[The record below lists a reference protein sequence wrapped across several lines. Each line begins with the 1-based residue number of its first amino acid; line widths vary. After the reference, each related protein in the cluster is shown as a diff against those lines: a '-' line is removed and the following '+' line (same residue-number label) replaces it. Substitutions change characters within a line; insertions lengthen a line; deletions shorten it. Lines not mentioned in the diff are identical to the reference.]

1 MVCASAQA
9 TMGNA
14 PVLGGANSVIL
25 FATSVSPVR
34 AINLSNSPA
43 VVSCAGCWA
52 AGFQASIISFLYPA
66 FRFMFP
72 PEVPEGLG
80 QGFRQQRLGR
90 DGGCCLVVT
99 SSWQP
104 QRRSRWSG
112 MLTCGRTL

>member
-52 AGFQASIISFLYPA
+52 AGFQASIISFLILHSDSC
-66 FRFMFP
+66 F
-72 PEVPEGLG
+72 L
-80 QGFRQQRLGR
+80 
-90 DGGCCLVVT
+90 
-99 SSWQP
+99 
-104 QRRSRWSG
+104 RRCPRASVKVSASNASG
-112 MLTCGRTL
+112 VMAAAVWW